1 MPESLII
8 PLGSALAAAG
18 LLAIVFWLV
27 KLATQ
32 VQIQQ
37 LAERLLPELK
47 RVLLQSG
54 SLEEVNEVDYPALD
68 HVFYQHHT
76 EFLTGLGFL
85 PLGDIT
91 LSHLE
96 ELKPPVHT
104 FMRVLTGN
112 ADTVLATIYHVQV
125 SQEDAPGVDPTELDQ
140 RATDFETE
148 LDDGR
153 FVLTTSFSPK
163 YSFVEH
169 EKMLTEHHPGG
180 THIRELLQRH
190 MARLQ
195 NLLRENPK
203 VSAKRISRLHE
214 VEDAQERLME
224 IKREAWDRMDEKA
237 LQKILLTMF
246 QGRHRS
252 LARRLAKQL
261 HILKSLGQVRG
272 PNVSR

>member
-1 MPESLII
+1 MPDTLLIS
-8 PLGSALAAAG
+8 LGSAVTVAG
-18 LLAIVFWLV
+18 LLALIFWLV
-27 KLATQ
+27 KVATQ
-32 VQIQQ
+32 VQIRQ

-54 SLEEVNEVDYPALD
+54 RLEEVSEVDYPALD
-68 HVFYQHHT
+68 HAFYRERT

-85 PLGDIT
+85 ALGDIT

-112 ADTVLATIYHVQV
+112 SDTVLATIYHVQV
-125 SQEDAPGVDPTELDQ
+125 DQDDAPGVDPAELDQ

-169 EKMLTEHHPGG
+169 EKMLTEHHPEA
-180 THIRELLQRH
+180 TTIKALLQRH

-195 NLLRENPK
+195 NLLRDNPR
-203 VSAKRISRLHE
+203 VAAKRISRLHE
-214 VEDAQERLME
+214 VEDAQERLMDL
-224 IKREAWDRMDEKA
+224 KREAWDRMDEKA

-246 QGRHRS
+246 RGRHRS

-261 HILKSLGQVRG
+261 HILKSLGRVRG
-272 PNVSR
+272 